1 MILHTFE
8 PYTYSCVL
16 ERGYYSRQWAGMNRQ
31 AGRPC
36 DVLVLESHLLLVKLL
51 WKPFTRVLL
60 LCTLAVMWKCG
71 VVFNHMMTPV
81 NVLVSWMTPIR
92 YYSTSKHDQ
101 NGQNLQTQ
109 LFKNSKPKNKSVKVF
124 SQFITPQEAS
134 TITRKSHN
142 ISTFLQPGLTLNSCV
157 LKLQCMSLSNT
168 SLCVDALY

>member
-109 LFKNSKPKNKSVKVF
+109 LFKNSKPKNKSVKEF
-124 SQFITPQEAS
+124 SQFITPQEPS
-134 TITRKSHN
+134 TIARKSHN
-142 ISTFLQPGLTLNSCV
+142 ISTFC
-157 LKLQCMSLSNT
+157 SLD
-168 SLCVDALY
+168 SLWTHAY